1 MKGTKMFNR
10 HSLKLGLTGA
20 LLIIIM
26 GSFTACSDEG
36 PTAPVATPQLN
47 SGCIVVGGMLVCQ

>member
-1 MKGTKMFNR
+1 MFNR

-20 LLIIIM
+20 VLIIM

-36 PTAPVATPQLN
+36 PTAPVVAAPQYDT
-47 SGCIVVGGMLVCQ
+47 GCIVVGGMLVCQ